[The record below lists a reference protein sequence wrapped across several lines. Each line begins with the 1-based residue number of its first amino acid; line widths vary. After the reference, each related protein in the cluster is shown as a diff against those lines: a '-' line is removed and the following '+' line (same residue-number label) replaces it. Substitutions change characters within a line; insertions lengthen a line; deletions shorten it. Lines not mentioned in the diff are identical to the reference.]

1 MKIKNWAALIA
12 IATIAAWELGL
23 RPHLIQSRLMAKLT
37 AIQSSQCS
45 AFISSMDWAQL
56 KSKPPQSLTE
66 VQSLIGEGCR
76 EELGAIAYEFQTHR
90 LIITEN
96 DDGLTMVWEDSADAN
111 TE

>member
-12 IATIAAWELGL
+12 IASVAAWELGL
-23 RPHLIQSRLMAKLT
+23 RPHIIQSRLMARLT

-45 AFISSMDWAQL
+45 AFITSMDWAQL
-56 KSKPPQSLTE
+56 KAEPPKSLAE

-76 EELGAIAYEFQTHR
+76 GELGAIAYEFQSHR
-90 LIITEN
+90 LVITET
-96 DDGLTMVWEDSADAN
+96 DEGLTMVWEDSADGS